1 METWSGAGADGGALW
16 PLATLVPPKA
26 LGAESSLATCLCAA
40 GFCAA
45 AGMIV
50 GSVWLA
56 GLGELLKL
64 NNFFMLRIRAAG
76 IYLNRIATDQ
86 LLEYSQSK

>member
-16 PLATLVPPKA
+16 PLVPPKA
-26 LGAESSLATCLCAA
+26 LGAESSLATCFCAA
-40 GFCAA
+40 GFCEA

-50 GSVWLA
+50 GSDWLA

-64 NNFFMLRIRAAG
+64 NNFFMLSIRAVG
-76 IYLNRIATDQ
+76 IFLNRIATDQ
-86 LLEYSQSK
+86 LLDYSQGE